1 MDPTLSFLERY
12 RDHGLFILR
21 VGVGVAFMKHGWPK
35 ISGGPEMWERLGG
48 AVGIFGIDFAPVFW
62 GFMAA
67 LSEFGGGMLLALGL
81 FARPAALMLFCTMV
95 VAASSHIAGG
105 DGFNRY
111 SHALKLVFVFA
122 GVALAGPGRFSI
134 DAGLERAF
142 KGREKEST
150 QDTQ

>member
-1 MDPTLSFLERY
+1 MDPTLPFLERY
-12 RDHGLFILR
+12 RDHGLFIMR
-21 VGVGVAFMKHGWPK
+21 VGVGAAFMVHGWPK

-48 AVGIFGIDFAPVFW
+48 AVGIFGLDFAPVFW

-67 LSEFGGGMLLALGL
+67 VSEFVGGMLLALGL
-81 FARPAALMLFCTMV
+81 FARTASFLLCCTMV

-122 GVALAGPGRFSI
+122 GLLFTGAGKFSI
-134 DAGLERAF
+134 DAGLERVF
-142 KGREKEST
+142 KGK
-150 QDTQ
+150 